1 MTMRG
6 HEAARFGV
14 ARGRGSEERPFVSVG
29 PTIEVEAVVKSF
41 GAVRAL
47 RGVSLSVSAGEFVT
61 IGGPS
66 GAGKST
72 LLSLI
77 GALDRPDSGRILVG
91 GEPVPDVRH
100 AVPYRRRTVGFVFQN
115 NLLMP
120 YLTAQG
126 NIETALLAANLGRQR
141 RRARARELLA
151 EVGIAHRADHLPAQL
166 SGGERQ
172 RAAIARSL
180 ANDPSLLLADEP
192 TGSLDST
199 DRTRVLDLLM
209 ATRERRRMT
218 LLIVTHDAGV
228 IERADRVLRMADGRI
243 AND

>member
-1 MTMRG
+1 LG
-6 HEAARFGV
+6 A
-14 ARGRGSEERPFVSVG
+14 ARGRCSEERPAVSGG
-29 PTIEVEAVVKSF
+29 PAVEVEAVVKSF

-72 LLSLI
+72 LLFLI

-91 GEPVPDVRH
+91 GEPVPDVRE
-100 AVPYRRRTVGFVFQN
+100 AVRYRRRTVGFVFQN

>member
-1 MTMRG
+1 MRG

>member
-1 MTMRG
+1 MRG

-228 IERADRVLRMADGRI
+228 IERADRVLRLADGRI
-243 AND
+243 ESG

>member
-1 MTMRG
+1 
-6 HEAARFGV
+6 
-14 ARGRGSEERPFVSVG
+14 VG
-29 PTIEVEAVVKSF
+29 PPIEVEAVVKSF

-91 GEPVPDVRH
+91 GEPVPDVRD
-100 AVPYRRRTVGFVFQN
+100 AVPYRRRMVGFVFQD
-115 NLLMP
+115 NLLLP

-126 NIETALLAANLGRQR
+126 NIETALLAANVGRQR
-141 RRARARELLA
+141 RRERARELLA

-199 DRTRVLDLLM
+199 DRIRVLDLLM

-228 IERADRVLRMADGRI
+228 IERADRVLRLADGRI
-243 AND
+243 ESG

>member
-1 MTMRG
+1 MRG

-91 GEPVPDVRH
+91 DEPVPDVRH